1 MTLEIVRAT
10 LEHAAE
16 IGYIHAMAWQA
27 AYAGL
32 IPASF
37 LAGVTPAKRAARF
50 CQHYATRKEHCYLF
64 QVNGTCA
71 GLAFLGR
78 ARNAELPAT
87 VGEIG
92 AFYFL
97 PVFWGSPHT
106 HDAMRF
112 CLNHLQAAG
121 YHEVVLWVLEANWR
135 ARKFYEKTGFYS
147 DGSQKFIEIGCLL
160 PEIRYRLKF
169 EQKVNDN

>member
-1 MTLEIVRAT
+1 MALEIIRAG
-10 LEHAAE
+10 LADAAE

-27 AYAGL
+27 AYKGL
-32 IPASF
+32 IATSF

-50 CQHYATRKEHCYLF
+50 RQHYVTRKEQCYLF
-64 QVNGTCA
+64 RVNGINA

-78 ARNAELPAT
+78 ARDEKLPAT

-97 PVFWGSPHT
+97 PAFWGSPNT
-106 HDAMRF
+106 HEAMRF
-112 CLNHLQAAG
+112 CLAHLQVAG

-135 ARKFYEKTGFYS
+135 ARKFYEKTGFHH
-147 DGSQKFIEIGCLL
+147 DGSNKLIEIGCLL
-160 PEIRYRLKF
+160 PEMRYRLKF